1 MDQSSSSFVA
11 AAAGLKRRSAGDVE
25 QQERRVVV
33 GEMDFFETEMRKEKR
48 DRKDAASAVGHAGAA
63 DDLAINKGDLTI
75 DVSNGR
81 RLMDR
86 STPILFC
93 CLLIWRESKRI

>member
-11 AAAGLKRRSAGDVE
+11 AAAGLKRRSGDVD

-48 DRKDAASAVGHAGAA
+48 DRKDAAGAA
-63 DDLAINKGDLTI
+63 SDLGINKGDLTI
-75 DVSNGR
+75 DVSDGR
-81 RLMDR
+81 
-86 STPILFC
+86 
-93 CLLIWRESKRI
+93 